1 MGWRSLS
8 FKKIVKQ
15 FDYQGNSVIN
25 YPQLKYKFTR
35 IHEPKH
41 LHPERNYSN
50 KYSLIIEE
58 YPNNNFKEPYYPIND
73 SYNRSIHRLY
83 KRNK

>member
-1 MGWRSLS
+1 MEITQ
-8 FKKIVKQ
+8 FKKKIVKQ

-58 YPNNNFKEPYYPIND
+58 YQIIILKNHIILLMIVITDLFTDCI
-73 SYNRSIHRLY
+73 